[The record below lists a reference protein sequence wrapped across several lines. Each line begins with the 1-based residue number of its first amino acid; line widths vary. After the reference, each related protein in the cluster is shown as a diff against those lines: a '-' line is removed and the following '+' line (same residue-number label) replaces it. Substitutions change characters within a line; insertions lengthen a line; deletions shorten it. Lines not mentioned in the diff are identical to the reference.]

1 MELLECI
8 FYSNDCYRRGLKIVP
23 RGVMV
28 HSTGANNP
36 NLRRYVQPDDGL
48 LGKNGNDNDWNRPGL
63 DVCVHAFI
71 GRKADGGVATYQTL
85 PWDRRGWH
93 AGSGRSGSANNTHI
107 SFEIC
112 EDALNDRSYFEA
124 VYREAAELTAYLC
137 GRYGLDPLADGV
149 VIDHAEGHTRGLA
162 SNHGDVTHWLTRFGR
177 TMDDFRR
184 DVAEQME
191 VERMTK
197 QELEA
202 LIDRRI
208 AQTLE
213 GEGTTPSRWAEEE
226 LTEAVRRGITDGK
239 RPRGYATRE
248 ETAVMVER
256 LRKQLGTE

>member
-1 MELLECI
+1 MELRECI
-8 FYSNDCYRRGLKIVP
+8 FYSNDCYRRGQKIVP

-36 NLRRYVQPDDGL
+36 NLHRYVQPDDGL
-48 LGKNGNDNDWNRPGL
+48 LGRNTNDNDWNRPGL

-71 GRKADGGVATYQTL
+71 GRTAGGGVATYQTL
-85 PWDRRGWH
+85 PWDHRGWH
-93 AGSGRSGSANNTHI
+93 AGSGRNGSANNTHI

-112 EDALNDRSYFEA
+112 EDGLTDRGYFETA
-124 VYREAAELTAYLC
+124 YREAVELTAYLC
-137 GRYGLDPLADGV
+137 ALYALDPLADGV
-149 VIDHAEGHTRGLA
+149 VIDHAEGHRRGLA

-184 DVAEQME
+184 AVAETME
-191 VERMTK
+191 VEHMTR

-202 LIDRRI
+202 LIDRHI
-208 AQTLE
+208 AQALE
-213 GEGTTPSRWAEEE
+213 GADTVPSDWAEEA
-226 LTEAVRRGITDGK
+226 LADAVRHGLTDGK

-256 LRKQLGTE
+256 LRKQTIGK